1 MLSIN
6 LYKERGSYMDY
17 EAKRK
22 VILKKMARINCME
35 KGKLSEEYRES
46 CRDGKTVELGPYYK
60 HQCWTDG
67 RNVSRRVPVSEVQH
81 LRKAVD
87 GYHEF
92 EKLSKE
98 YAEVTIAM
106 TRQTKSDDSKKK
118 LS

>member
-1 MLSIN
+1 
-6 LYKERGSYMDY
+6 MDY